1 MKLFTHNMLTSKMI
15 KNVKVGY
22 PLKLSAAEVKVA
34 PSEFRSTFVSRMLPK
49 VDWAVLYEATRSIG
63 HSDSIPPSMAEDYE
77 KNDDFLRKAHHA
89 LFEIEVI
96 HGEMECPETGRKFPI
111 KDGIPN
117 MLVNEDEVS

>member
-22 PLKLSAAEVKVA
+22 PLKLNAAEVKVT
-34 PSEFRSTFVSRMLPK
+34 PSEFRSTYVSRMLPK
-49 VDWAVLYEATRSIG
+49 IDWGVLYEATQSIG
-63 HSDSIPPSMAEDYE
+63 HAEAIPSSISDDYE
-77 KNDDFLRKAHHA
+77 KNEDFLRKAHHA

-96 HGEMECPETGRKFPI
+96 NGEMICPETGRKFPI

-117 MLVNEDEVS
+117 MLVNEDEVN

>member
-22 PLKLSAAEVKVA
+22 PLKLHAAEVKVT
-34 PSEFRSTFVSRMLPK
+34 PSEFRSTYVSRMLPK
-49 VDWAVLYEATRSIG
+49 IDWGVLYEATQSIG
-63 HSDSIPPSMAEDYE
+63 QAEAIPQSLADDYE
-77 KNDDFLRKAHHA
+77 KNEDFLRKAHHA

-96 HGEMECPETGRKFPI
+96 NGEMICPETGRKFPI

-117 MLVNEDEVS
+117 MLVNEDEVN